1 MYTNIKTVE
10 LFVPITNQFSD
21 VVFPYSNLIIN
32 RKLCVTMRAKM
43 VYKLLKWEMQIG
55 VFGAHL

>member
-1 MYTNIKTVE
+1 MYTNIKTFE

-43 VYKLLKWEMQIG
+43 VYKLLK
-55 VFGAHL
+55 